1 MNPYY
6 WFCYHLIK
14 LVGRIFFR
22 LRVVHRERMINRGP
36 VILASNHESYL
47 DPPLVGSVA
56 DRAIFFLARKSLL
69 GGPFFGWLLPKLNVI
84 PVDLEGKDRSA
95 LKALIR
101 ILKAG
106 EGTLVFP
113 EGERTLDGR
122 LRPALP
128 GLGFV
133 IAKTLAPVV
142 PMRIFGAREA
152 WPRGSG
158 RCAFQAHHRRGGSAH
173 LFYRRRSSAAWERCL
188 LSAQPAR
195 DGRNRHAFTRLT
207 ALRETEEQRTVPK
220 VKSSSGKK
228 NTADP
233 SRAPRTGLGLMLVIF
248 IGLALVAIYAN
259 VQKAR
264 REKIERV
271 IITPVSTVMPAAS
284 PAR

>member
-6 WFCYHLIK
+6 WFCYNLIK
-14 LVGRIFFR
+14 ICGRVFFR
-22 LRVVHRERMINRGP
+22 LRVVHRDRMINHGP

-69 GGPFFGWLLPKLNVI
+69 AGPFFGWLLPKLNVI
-84 PVDLEGKDRSA
+84 PVDQEGGDRSA

-113 EGERTLDGR
+113 EGERTQDGR
-122 LRPALP
+122 LRPAMP

-152 WPRGSG
+152 WPRGS
-158 RCAFQAHHRRGGSAH
+158 RRVHFRPITVVVGEPIY
-173 LFYRRRSSAAWERCL
+173 FTAADLQPPGKDVYQR
-188 LSAQPAR
+188 LS
-195 DGRNRHAFTRLT
+195 
-207 ALRETEEQRTVPK
+207 QRVM
-220 VKSSSGKK
+220 
-228 NTADP
+228 D
-233 SRAPRTGLGLMLVIF
+233 
-248 IGLALVAIYAN
+248 AI
-259 VQKAR
+259 
-264 REKIERV
+264 
-271 IITPVSTVMPAAS
+271 AAIS
-284 PAR
+284 LN

>member
-6 WFCYHLIK
+6 WFCYHLIR
-14 LVGRIFFR
+14 LVGWSFFR
-22 LRVVHRERMINRGP
+22 LRVVHRERMINHGP
-36 VILASNHESYL
+36 AILASNHESYL

-56 DRAIFFLARKSLL
+56 DRAIFFLARKTLL
-69 GGPFFGWLLPKLNVI
+69 AGAFFGWLLPKLNVI
-84 PVDLEGKDRSA
+84 PVDQEGKDRSA

-152 WPRGSG
+152 LPRGRG
-158 RCAFQAHHRRGGSAH
+158 RVR
-173 LFYRRRSSAAWERCL
+173 FYPITVVVGEPIYFTAADLQPPGKDLYLR
-188 LSAQPAR
+188 LSQRVLDAIA
-195 DGRNRHAFTRLT
+195 
-207 ALRETEEQRTVPK
+207 AL
-220 VKSSSGKK
+220 SL
-228 NTADP
+228 D
-233 SRAPRTGLGLMLVIF
+233 
-248 IGLALVAIYAN
+248 
-259 VQKAR
+259 
-264 REKIERV
+264 
-271 IITPVSTVMPAAS
+271 
-284 PAR
+284 